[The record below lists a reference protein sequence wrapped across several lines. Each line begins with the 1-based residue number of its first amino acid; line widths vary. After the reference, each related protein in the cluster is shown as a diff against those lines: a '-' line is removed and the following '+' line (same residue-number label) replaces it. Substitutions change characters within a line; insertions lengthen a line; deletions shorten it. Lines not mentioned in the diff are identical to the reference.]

1 MRIVRTF
8 AHSFAG
14 ESGGSNLCP
23 TQIGVSSDSVE
34 KQKEFAT
41 KNDLNY
47 TLLADTKKEVRKA
60 YGVGGTALLGIA
72 ARKSSFHGQSGVV
85 NKS

>member
-1 MRIVRTF
+1 MSSRMACVLEIVPSR
-8 AHSFAG
+8 
-14 ESGGSNLCP
+14 P
-23 TQIGVSSDSVE
+23 DIYPVQIGVSSDSVE

-60 YGVGGTALLGIA
+60 YGVGGTALLGLA
-72 ARKSSFHGQSGVV
+72 AREPDVHRHLDVV
-85 NKS
+85 DVR

>member
-1 MRIVRTF
+1 MRIV
-8 AHSFAG
+8 SG
-14 ESGGSNLCP
+14 EVCVLKAVPSRPNVCP
-23 TQIGVSSDSVE
+23 FQIGVSSDSVE

-60 YGVGGTALLGIA
+60 YGVGGTALLGLA
-72 ARKSSFHGQSGVV
+72 ARESRLYPSGRYRNSS
-85 NKS
+85 